1 MKTLNDWLRWQEDNH
16 PQSIDLGLERVGE
29 VWQRL
34 GAPRLAQHT
43 IIVAGTNGKGSCVRW
58 AEEICRA
65 HGVSVASFTSPHL
78 LNYRERI
85 RFNNEMVGE
94 EALIVA
100 FNLIDQLRGQ
110 ISLTYFEWSALAG
123 LHLIAKRYPEVAVI
137 EVGLGGRLDATNL
150 IDADMAIL
158 TRIGLDHQPWLGN
171 TIEAIAREKAG
182 VLREGQRVFFA
193 DGNPPRVLL
202 ERAEALHCEIYR
214 RDPNDISYFPP
225 PRFMHGQHQYGHLG
239 AVCGALGFCFDLNS
253 EALHQAIKV
262 TKNEGRLMRE
272 VCHGQNFLFDVAHN
286 EDSAAVLAEYLSTVP
301 ERHITAVCG
310 ILNDKDQQAIFRQLK
325 PWVRRW
331 LLVPLDSPRS
341 TPPAQLRENALQAGI
356 PSSAIQVRDSIAKAL
371 VERDELLLVTG
382 SFVTVSAA
390 LQLLRPPLNE

>member
-34 GAPRLAQHT
+34 GAPKLAQHT

-110 ISLTYFEWSALAG
+110 ISLTYFEWSALTG

-158 TRIGLDHQPWLGN
+158 TRID
-171 TIEAIAREKAG
+171 RKS
-182 VLREGQRVFFA
+182 VV
-193 DGNPPRVLL
+193 
-202 ERAEALHCEIYR
+202 
-214 RDPNDISYFPP
+214 
-225 PRFMHGQHQYGHLG
+225 
-239 AVCGALGFCFDLNS
+239 
-253 EALHQAIKV
+253 
-262 TKNEGRLMRE
+262 
-272 VCHGQNFLFDVAHN
+272 
-286 EDSAAVLAEYLSTVP
+286 
-301 ERHITAVCG
+301 
-310 ILNDKDQQAIFRQLK
+310 
-325 PWVRRW
+325 
-331 LLVPLDSPRS
+331 
-341 TPPAQLRENALQAGI
+341 
-356 PSSAIQVRDSIAKAL
+356 
-371 VERDELLLVTG
+371 
-382 SFVTVSAA
+382 
-390 LQLLRPPLNE
+390 